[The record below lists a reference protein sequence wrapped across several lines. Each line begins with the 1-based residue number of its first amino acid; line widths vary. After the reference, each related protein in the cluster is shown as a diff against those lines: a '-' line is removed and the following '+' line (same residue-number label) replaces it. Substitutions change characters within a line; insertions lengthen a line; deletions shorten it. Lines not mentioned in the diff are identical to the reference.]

1 MEAVSVKVERRLAAG
16 TRASRGMRRRGKI
29 PGVFYGP
36 KSQSVPIALDCKEFV
51 KSILPLGPSHL
62 VRLEA
67 PEAELDGKIVLVKEV
82 QRHPVSGS
90 VLHADF
96 YEVDL
101 TAKIRVVVPLHYT
114 GKAIGVVQGGILQ
127 PIKRE
132 IEVECLPTDIPES
145 IEVDVTELGVHG
157 VLHVKDLA
165 LPANVVA
172 CAESGE
178 TLVTVLPPTVEEEKA
193 VAEAAPAEAAAAEA
207 EAAQVAASA
216 EEGEEKGKAKE

>member
-1 MEAVSVKVERRLAAG
+1 LN
-16 TRASRGMRRRGKI
+16 
-29 PGVFYGP
+29 
-36 KSQSVPIALDCKEFV
+36 
-51 KSILPLGPSHL
+51 
-62 VRLEA
+62 
-67 PEAELDGKIVLVKEV
+67 GKIVLVKEL
-82 QRHPVSGS
+82 QRHPVSGD

-127 PIKRE
+127 PIKRD

-157 VLHVKDLA
+157 VLHVKDLK
-165 LPANVVA
+165 LPPNVAA

-193 VAEAAPAEAAAAEA
+193 VEEAAPVEAAVAEA

-216 EEGEEKGKAKE
+216 EEEREEKGKAKE